1 MKKELEEEYGIHFI
15 DMGKLITN
23 IWQIM
28 IKTKNHRILTV
39 GIKLFIWLGDAK
51 LPVNR
56 LEGIEDP
63 FIKDFLKNYNEESY
77 AWYLI
82 DVNVQYP
89 EKSPKNE
96 TWKNRKSFN

>member
-1 MKKELEEEYGIHFI
+1 
-15 DMGKLITN
+15 
-23 IWQIM
+23 M
-28 IKTKNHRILTV
+28 IKTKNHRILTI

-77 AWYLI
+77 EGYLI

-89 EKSPKNE
+89 EK
-96 TWKNRKSFN
+96 